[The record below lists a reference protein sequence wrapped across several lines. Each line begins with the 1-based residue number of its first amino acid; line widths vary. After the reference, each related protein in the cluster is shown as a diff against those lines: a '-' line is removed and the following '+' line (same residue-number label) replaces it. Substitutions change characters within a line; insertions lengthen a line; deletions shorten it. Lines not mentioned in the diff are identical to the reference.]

1 MDNVA
6 LIDMATYARNR
17 AYAPYSNKLVGVALL
32 TKSGKVY
39 TSANVENAV
48 YPLSVCAEHSAF
60 IKAVFDGEREF
71 SKIAIVSDTECM
83 PCGACRQVMAEF
95 CDKDFIVVTTDN
107 GKINEY
113 TLRDLLPN
121 EFKLK

>member
-1 MDNVA
+1 MDNMA

-32 TKSGKVY
+32 GKSGKVY
-39 TSANVENAV
+39 TSANVENSV
-48 YPLSVCAEHSAF
+48 FPLSLCAEHSAF
-60 IKAVFDGEREF
+60 SKAIFEGEKQF

-95 CDKDFIVVTTDN
+95 CDGDFIILTLNN
-107 GKINEY
+107 GRIREY
-113 TLRDLLPN
+113 KLSELLPN
-121 EFKLK
+121 EFKL